1 MALILGNSFWGI
13 GAVVGA
19 LGLATTHPVAFLMI
33 RQLLAGLLLLAGASS
48 FAISSP
54 TTVGDD
60 AAAKTSKPIQHLRRK
75 LNLDSFRLHFKQH
88 WKIFASVGLT
98 LFGSQFGTSYRTIVH
113 DLSRDQEHMRADTFL
128 SPSLTLI
135 LGRFPRWYYSC
146 WTCDM

>member
-33 RQLLAGLLLLAGASS
+33 RQLLAGLLLLLAGASS

-60 AAAKTSKPIQHLRRK
+60 AAAKTSKPTQHLQRK
-75 LNLDSFRLHFKQH
+75 MNLDSLRLPFKQH
-88 WKIFASVGLT
+88 WKSFALLGLT
-98 LFGSQFGTSYRTIVH
+98 LFGSQFGTSYRTNC
-113 DLSRDQEHMRADTFL
+113 A
-128 SPSLTLI
+128 
-135 LGRFPRWYYSC
+135 
-146 WTCDM
+146 